1 MMTIKMAIYVK
12 VEVVF
17 VPSVVTE
24 VFDDVIVK
32 LFVAVF
38 VTDGDGGKDRRLH
51 RSGIENR

>member
-1 MMTIKMAIYVK
+1 MTIKMAIYVE

-24 VFDDVIVK
+24 VFDDLVVK
-32 LFVAVF
+32 VFVAVF
-38 VTDGDGGKDRRLH
+38 VTDGGGEKDRRLY

>member
-1 MMTIKMAIYVK
+1 MMTIKMAIYMK

-32 LFVAVF
+32 VFVAVF